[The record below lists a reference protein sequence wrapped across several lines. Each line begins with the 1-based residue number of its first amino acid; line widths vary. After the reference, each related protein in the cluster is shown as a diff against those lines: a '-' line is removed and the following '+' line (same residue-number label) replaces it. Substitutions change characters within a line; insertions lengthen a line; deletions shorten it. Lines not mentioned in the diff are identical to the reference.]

1 MIPDPLE
8 SGYSGEAL
16 IRAAAGVVDHL
27 ADQARAYSRIGHD
40 RGAVGRAFR
49 VKPGLVADG
58 RTLTYQDLNGR
69 CNRVAGGLQGLGAQL
84 GDRVSM
90 YSPNRWEWLVA
101 YRAALRIGAVVNHQR
116 GADAGRSG
124 LVLNDCGGTVIF
136 TADEKAGQL
145 CLRPATTP

>member
-1 MIPDPLE
+1 MI
-8 SGYSGEAL
+8 
-16 IRAAAGVVDHL
+16 V
-27 ADQARAYSRIGHD
+27 ARSAERYG
-40 RGAVGRAFR
+40 

-124 LVLNDCGGTVIF
+124 LR
-136 TADEKAGQL
+136 AQR
-145 CLRPATTP
+145 LRRDGDLHCR